1 MPRGDGRLS
10 HDLTYRLAH
19 RGPCTV
25 SLDNV
30 PLGGPRVA
38 TEQPKT
44 VMCPACFDQGHPIGS
59 PAGELVGEQPPM
71 IVGKRVALPVG
82 HN

>member
-19 RGPCTV
+19 RGPCTD

-44 VMCPACFDQGHPIGS
+44 VMCPACFDQVYPT
-59 PAGELVGEQPPM
+59 GELVGEQPPM